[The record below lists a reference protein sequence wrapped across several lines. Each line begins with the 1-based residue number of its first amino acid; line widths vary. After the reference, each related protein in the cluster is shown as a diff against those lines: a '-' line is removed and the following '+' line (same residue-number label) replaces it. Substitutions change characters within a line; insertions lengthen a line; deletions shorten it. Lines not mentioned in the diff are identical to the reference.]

1 MKMLKRET
9 KARMR
14 KAIWRKIWKPNE
26 EKRKRYRRNGTFNH
40 RRESIK
46 NDEEQEKEKSQR
58 VRSQQSPLVIGK
70 SP

>member
-46 NDEEQEKEKSQR
+46 NDE
-58 VRSQQSPLVIGK
+58 
-70 SP
+70 